1 MNMFDWLKTLLLPIE
16 NPNVTQ
22 SIVAIMLAIGAGIF
36 FGRLKLGKITFG
48 VSAVM
53 FTGLLMGHFGYRIQ
67 PGILDFIRDFG
78 LIIFVYG
85 IGLQVGPSFFS
96 SFRNEGLKFNLLAVS
111 TVLFGGIITI
121 ILFKFTGLKIEDL
134 VGIMSGSV
142 TNTPGLG
149 AAKNTIEEIKNT
161 FPDRDFNDPAIGYA
175 ITYPLGVFGIISAII
190 ISKLILKIDPEDE
203 MKKFRKSKINREL
216 PLIHKKMRVTNPE
229 YFGKTLHQIIKDF
242 GHEIVV
248 SRLKHSGSE
257 AVQSPTLNTKI
268 QDRDVLMIVGLE
280 DDLDEFIAEIGRPS
294 TDLFIESD
302 SYIQQKNIFVT
313 RPSAIHKK
321 LSQLDLYNTYDLKVT
336 LVFRAGREILP
347 RPSLEL
353 FYGDKL
359 RVIGS
364 LEAIEEVEKIIGNS
378 EKKLLEPDF
387 LSLFGG
393 LLLGII
399 LGSIPIVVPSLPVP
413 IKLGFAAGPLIVAL
427 LISRYGGISF
437 IHSYINNGAIY
448 FMKDF
453 GICLFFAAVGIHAG
467 DGFYDNF
474 IQYNGWN
481 WLLFGSAITFI
492 PLIFMVIIGRFFMK
506 INYLQLAGI
515 MSGSYTDPAALSFS
529 TNYLDSDIPIQ
540 SYAQVYPLVTIFR
553 IFVASLL
560 ILIFS

>member
-1 MNMFDWLKTLLLPIE
+1 MFDWLKALLLPVE

-22 SIVAIMLAIGAGIF
+22 SIIVLILAVGSGIF
-36 FGRLKLGKITFG
+36 LGRLKLGKVTFG

-53 FTGLLMGHFGYRIQ
+53 FTGLFMGHLGYRMDEN
-67 PGILDFIRDFG
+67 ILIFIRDFG
-78 LIIFVYG
+78 LILFVYG

-96 SFRNEGLKFNLLAVS
+96 SFRNEGLKFNILAVS
-111 TVLFGGIITI
+111 TVLLGGIITI
-121 ILFKFTGLKIEDL
+121 GLHFLTGLQMEDL

-149 AAKNTIEEIKNT
+149 AAKNTIEEIQNT
-161 FPDRDFNDPAIGYA
+161 FPDRVFNDPAIGYA
-175 ITYPLGVFGIISAII
+175 ITYPLGVFGIISTII
-190 ISKLILKIDPEDE
+190 ISKFFLKVNPETE
-203 MKKFRKSKINREL
+203 MRRFRMSKINREL

-229 YFGKTLHQIIKDF
+229 FFGKTLHQSLKECGTD
-242 GHEIVV
+242 IVV
-248 SRLKHSGSE
+248 SRMKHSGSE
-257 AVQSPTLNTKI
+257 AVLSPTADVRL
-268 QDRDVLMIVGLE
+268 QDRDVLMLVGLE
-280 DDLDEFIAEIGRPS
+280 KDVDAFITKVGRPS

-302 SYIQQKNIFVT
+302 SDILSRNIFVT
-313 RPSAIHKK
+313 KDAAIHKK
-321 LSQLDLYNTYDLKVT
+321 LSELDLYNTYDLKVT
-336 LVFRAGREILP
+336 RVFRAGKEMLP

-364 LEAIEEVEKIIGNS
+364 KEGIAEAEKIIGNS

-387 LSLFGG
+387 LSLFAG
-393 LLLGII
+393 LLLGVI
-399 LGSIPIVVPSLPVP
+399 LGSIPIVIPSLPVP

-467 DGFYDNF
+467 DGFYENF
-474 IQYNGWN
+474 IKYNGWT
-481 WLLFGSAITFI
+481 WLLYGSAITFI
-492 PLIFMVIIGRFFMK
+492 PLILMVIIGHYFLK
-506 INYLQLAGI
+506 INYLQLSGI

>member
-1 MNMFDWLKTLLLPIE
+1 MFDWLKVLLLPVE
-16 NPNVTQ
+16 NPTVTN
-22 SIVAIMLAIGAGIF
+22 SIVAIMLAISTGIF

-53 FTGLLMGHFGYRIQ
+53 FTGLILGHFGYRIQ

-78 LIIFVYG
+78 LILFVYG

-96 SFRNEGLKFNLLAVS
+96 SFKNDGLKFNLLAVS
-111 TVLFGGIITI
+111 TVLFGGVVTF
-121 ILFKFTGLKIEDL
+121 ILFKLTGLKIENL

-149 AAKNTIEEIKNT
+149 AAKNTIEEIKNSFPNKT
-161 FPDRDFNDPAIGYA
+161 FDDPTIGYA
-175 ITYPLGVFGIISAII
+175 ITYPLGVFGIIGTII
-190 ISKLILKIDPEDE
+190 LSKILLKIDPDEE
-203 MKKFRKSKINREL
+203 MKKFRKAKIDSEL
-216 PLIHKKMRVTNPE
+216 PLVHKKMRVTNPE
-229 YFGKTLHQIIKDF
+229 FFGKSMHQILKDF
-242 GHEIVV
+242 GREIVI
-248 SRLKHSGSE
+248 SRLKHSGS
-257 AVQSPTLNTKI
+257 VVVKSPTLDHEL
-268 QDRDVLMIVGLE
+268 QDRDVLMVVGLE
-280 DDLDEFIAEIGRPS
+280 KDLDEFISQLGRES
-294 TDLFIESD
+294 KDIFIESD
-302 SYIQQKNIFVT
+302 SDIHKKNIFVT
-313 RPSAIHKK
+313 KSTVLHKT
-321 LSQLDLYNTYDLKVT
+321 LSQLDLFNTYDLKVT
-336 LVFRAGREILP
+336 RVFRAGREILP

-364 LEAIEEVEKIIGNS
+364 QDAIEEVEKLIGNS

-387 LSLFGG
+387 LSLFAG
-393 LLLGII
+393 LLLGVI
-399 LGSIPIVVPSLPVP
+399 LGSIPIMIPSLPVP

-467 DGFYDNF
+467 DGFYENF
-474 IQYNGWN
+474 IKYNGWN

-492 PLIFMVIIGRFFMK
+492 PLIMMVIVGRFIMK
-506 INYLQLAGI
+506 INYLQLVGI

>member
-1 MNMFDWLKTLLLPIE
+1 MFDWLQNLLLPVE
-16 NPNVTQ
+16 NPSVTQ
-22 SIVAIMLAIGAGIF
+22 SIVAIMLAIGTGIF
-36 FGRLKLGKITFG
+36 LGRLKLGKITFG

-53 FTGLLMGHFGYRIQ
+53 FTGLFLGHLGYRIQ
-67 PGILDFIRDFG
+67 DGILDFIRDFG
-78 LIIFVYG
+78 LILFVYG

-96 SFRNEGLKFNLLAVS
+96 SFRNEGLKFNILAVS
-111 TVLFGGIITI
+111 TVLFGGLITI
-121 ILFKFTGLKIEDL
+121 VLFRLTGLKIEDL

-149 AAKNTIEEIKNT
+149 AAKNTIEEIKNSFPNKT
-161 FPDRDFNDPAIGYA
+161 FDDPTIGYA
-175 ITYPLGVFGIISAII
+175 ITYPLGVFGIIGTII
-190 ISKLILKIDPEDE
+190 LSKLLLKINPEVE
-203 MKKFRKSKINREL
+203 MRKFRMSKINQEL

-229 YFGKTLHQIIKDF
+229 YFGKTLHQVIKDF

-248 SRLKHSGSE
+248 SRLKHSGSD
-257 AVQSPTLNTKI
+257 AVQSPTLDTHLR
-268 QDRDVLMIVGLE
+268 DRDVLMIVGLE
-280 DDLDEFIAEIGRPS
+280 SHLDEFIQKVGRPS

-302 SYIQQKNIFVT
+302 SDIRKKNIFVT
-313 RPSAIHKK
+313 KPSAVHKK

-336 LVFRAGREILP
+336 RVFRAGREILP

-353 FYGDKL
+353 FYGDIL

-364 LEAIEEVEKIIGNS
+364 REAIEEAEKIIGNS

-393 LLLGII
+393 LLLGVI
-399 LGSIPIVVPSLPVP
+399 LGSIPIVIPSLPVP

-467 DGFYDNF
+467 DGFYENF
-474 IQYNGWN
+474 IKYNGWN

-492 PLIFMVIIGRFFMK
+492 PLIAMVIVGRFIMK

-529 TNYLDSDIPIQ
+529 TNYLDSDIPVQ

>member
-1 MNMFDWLKTLLLPIE
+1 MFDWLNTLLLPVE
-16 NPNVTQ
+16 NPTVTQ
-22 SIVAIMLAIGAGIF
+22 SIVAIMLAIGTGIF

-78 LIIFVYG
+78 LILFVYG

-111 TVLFGGIITI
+111 TVLFGGVITF

-149 AAKNTIEEIKNT
+149 AAKNTIEEIKNS
-161 FPDRDFNDPAIGYA
+161 FPDRNFNDPTIGYA
-175 ITYPLGVFGIISAII
+175 ITYPLGVFGIIGTII
-190 ISKLILKIDPEDE
+190 ISKLLLKIDPETE
-203 MKKFRKSKINREL
+203 MKKFRMSKINREL
-216 PLIHKKMRVTNPE
+216 PLIHKKMRVTNPN
-229 YFGKTLHQIIKDF
+229 FFDKTLHQIIKDF
-242 GHEIVV
+242 GREIVV

-257 AVQSPTLNTKI
+257 AVKSPTSDTRL

-280 DDLDEFIAEIGRPS
+280 DDLDVFIAKVGRPS

-302 SYIQQKNIFVT
+302 PYIHQKNIFVT
-313 RPSAIHKK
+313 KPSAIHKK
-321 LSQLDLYNTYDLKVT
+321 LAQLDLYNTYDLKVT
-336 LVFRAGREILP
+336 RVFRAGREILP

-364 LEAIEEVEKIIGNS
+364 REAIEEAEKIIGNS

-393 LLLGII
+393 LLLGVI
-399 LGSIPIVVPSLPVP
+399 LGSIPIVIPSLPVP

-467 DGFYDNF
+467 DGFYENF
-474 IQYNGWN
+474 ILYNGWN
-481 WLLFGSAITFI
+481 WLLYGSAITFI
-492 PLIFMVIIGRFFMK
+492 PLITMVIVGRFLMK

-529 TNYLDSDIPIQ
+529 TNYLDSDIPVQ

>member
-1 MNMFDWLKTLLLPIE
+1 
-16 NPNVTQ
+16 
-22 SIVAIMLAIGAGIF
+22 
-36 FGRLKLGKITFG
+36 
-48 VSAVM
+48 
-53 FTGLLMGHFGYRIQ
+53 
-67 PGILDFIRDFG
+67 
-78 LIIFVYG
+78 
-85 IGLQVGPSFFS
+85 
-96 SFRNEGLKFNLLAVS
+96 S
-111 TVLFGGIITI
+111 TVLFGGVITV
-121 ILFKFTGLKIEDL
+121 ILFKLTGLKMEDL

-149 AAKNTIEEIKNT
+149 AAKNTIEEIKT
-161 FPDRDFNDPAIGYA
+161 SFPESVFNDPTIGYA
-175 ITYPLGVFGIISAII
+175 ITYPLGVFGIIGTII
-190 ISKLILKIDPEDE
+190 VSKLLLKIHPETE
-203 MKKFRKSKINREL
+203 MRKFRMSKINSEL

-229 YFGKTLHQIIKDF
+229 FFGKTLHQSIKDF
-242 GHEIVV
+242 GREIVV

-257 AVQSPTLNTKI
+257 AVQSPTSDTHLR
-268 QDRDVLMIVGLE
+268 DRDVLMLVGLE
-280 DDLDEFIAEIGRPS
+280 KDVDDFISSAGRPS

-302 SYIQQKNIFVT
+302 SDIHNKNIFVT
-313 RPSAIHKK
+313 KPSAIHKK
-321 LSQLDLYNTYDLKVT
+321 LSELDLYNTYDLKVT
-336 LVFRAGREILP
+336 RVFRAGREILP

-364 LEAIEEVEKIIGNS
+364 KEAIAEVEKIIGNS

-393 LLLGII
+393 LLLGVI
-399 LGSIPIVVPSLPVP
+399 LGSIPIVIPSLPVP

-448 FMKDF
+448 FMKDL

-474 IQYNGWN
+474 IKYNGWN
-481 WLLFGSAITFI
+481 WLLYGSAITFI
-492 PLIFMVIIGRFFMK
+492 PLIAMVIVGRFIMK

>member
-1 MNMFDWLKTLLLPIE
+1 MFDWLKTLLLPAE
-16 NPNVTQ
+16 NPTVTQ
-22 SIVAIMLAIGAGIF
+22 SIVVMMLAVGSGIF
-36 FGRLKLGKITFG
+36 FGRLKIGKITFG

-53 FTGLLMGHFGYRIQ
+53 FTGLLLGHFGYRIDDE
-67 PGILDFIRDFG
+67 ILNFIRDFG
-78 LIIFVYG
+78 LILFVYG

-96 SFRNEGLKFNLLAVS
+96 SFRNEGLKFNILAVS
-111 TVLFGGIITI
+111 TVIFGGLITV
-121 ILFKFTGLKIEDL
+121 ILFKTTGLKMEDL

-149 AAKNTIEEIKNT
+149 AAKNTIEEIKNSY
-161 FPDRDFNDPAIGYA
+161 PDRVFNDPAIGYA
-175 ITYPLGVFGIISAII
+175 ITYPLGVFGIIGTII
-190 ISKLILKIDPEDE
+190 VSKFLLKIDPDAE
-203 MKKFRKSKINREL
+203 MRKFRMSKINSEL
-216 PLIHKKMRVTNPE
+216 PLIHKKMRVTNPQFVE
-229 YFGKTLHQIIKDF
+229 KTLHDAIKEF
-242 GHEIVV
+242 GRNIVI

-257 AVQSPTLNTKI
+257 VVKSPTLDMHLKE
-268 QDRDVLMIVGLE
+268 RDVLMVVGLE
-280 DDLDEFIAEIGRPS
+280 NDVDDFIAMLGRPS
-294 TDLFIESD
+294 SDLFIESD
-302 SYIQQKNIFVT
+302 SDIHNKNIFVT
-313 RPSAIHKK
+313 KPSVIHKK
-321 LSQLDLYNTYDLKVT
+321 LSELDLYNTYDLKVT
-336 LVFRAGREILP
+336 RVFRAGREILP

-364 LEAIEEVEKIIGNS
+364 KEAIKEVEKIIGNS

-393 LLLGII
+393 LLLGVI
-399 LGSIPIVVPSLPVP
+399 LGSIPIAIPSLPVP

-448 FMKDF
+448 FMKDL

-474 IQYNGWN
+474 VKYNGWS

-492 PLIFMVIIGRFFMK
+492 PLITMVIVGRFFMK
-506 INYLQLAGI
+506 INFLQLAGI

-529 TNYLDSDIPIQ
+529 TNYLDSDVPIQ

>member
-1 MNMFDWLKTLLLPIE
+1 MFDWLQNLLLPVE
-16 NPNVTQ
+16 NPSVTQ
-22 SIVAIMLAIGAGIF
+22 SIVAIMLAIGTGIF
-36 FGRLKLGKITFG
+36 LGRLKLGKITFG

-53 FTGLLMGHFGYRIQ
+53 FTGLFLGHLGYRIQ
-67 PGILDFIRDFG
+67 DGILDFIRDFG
-78 LIIFVYG
+78 LILFVYG

-96 SFRNEGLKFNLLAVS
+96 SFRNEGLKFNILAVS
-111 TVLFGGIITI
+111 TVIFGGLITI
-121 ILFKFTGLKIEDL
+121 VLFRLTGLKIEDL

-149 AAKNTIEEIKNT
+149 AAKNTIEEIKNSFPNKT
-161 FPDRDFNDPAIGYA
+161 FDDPTIGYA
-175 ITYPLGVFGIISAII
+175 ITYPLGVFGIIGTII
-190 ISKLILKIDPEDE
+190 LSKLLLKINPEVE
-203 MKKFRKSKINREL
+203 MRKFRMSKINQEL

-229 YFGKTLHQIIKDF
+229 YFGKTLHQVIKDF

-248 SRLKHSGSE
+248 SRLKHSGSD
-257 AVQSPTLNTKI
+257 AVQSPTLDTHLR
-268 QDRDVLMIVGLE
+268 DRDVLMIVGLE
-280 DDLDEFIAEIGRPS
+280 SHLDEFIQKVGRPS

-302 SYIQQKNIFVT
+302 SDIRKKNIFVT
-313 RPSAIHKK
+313 KPSAVHKK

-336 LVFRAGREILP
+336 RVFRAGREILP

-353 FYGDKL
+353 FYGDIL

-364 LEAIEEVEKIIGNS
+364 REAIEEAEKIIGNS

-393 LLLGII
+393 LLLGVI
-399 LGSIPIVVPSLPVP
+399 LGSIPIVIPSLPVP

-467 DGFYDNF
+467 DGFYENF
-474 IQYNGWN
+474 IKYNGWN

-492 PLIFMVIIGRFFMK
+492 PLIAMVIVGRFLMK

-529 TNYLDSDIPIQ
+529 TNYLDSDIPVQ

>member
-1 MNMFDWLKTLLLPIE
+1 MFDWLKILLLPVE
-16 NPNVTQ
+16 NPTVTQ
-22 SIVAIMLAIGAGIF
+22 SIVAIMLAIGTGIF

-53 FTGLLMGHFGYRIQ
+53 FTGLLLGHFGYRINPQ
-67 PGILDFIRDFG
+67 ILDFIRDFG
-78 LIIFVYG
+78 LILFVYG

-96 SFRNEGLKFNLLAVS
+96 SFRNEGLKFNILAVS
-111 TVLFGGIITI
+111 TVLLGGILTV
-121 ILFKFTGLKIEDL
+121 ILYRFTGLKIEDL

-149 AAKNTIEEIKNT
+149 AAKNTIEEIKNS
-161 FPDRDFNDPAIGYA
+161 FPERVFNDPTIGYA
-175 ITYPLGVFGIISAII
+175 ITYPLGVFGIIGTII
-190 ISKLILKIDPEDE
+190 LSKVLLRIDNDAE
-203 MKKFRKSKINREL
+203 MRQFRISKINREL

-229 YFGKTLHQIIKDF
+229 FFGKTIHQVMKELGKELVI
-242 GHEIVV
+242 

-257 AVQSPTLNTKI
+257 AVQSPTL
-268 QDRDVLMIVGLE
+268 DMELRERDVLMLVGIE
-280 DDLDEFIAEIGRPS
+280 KDVDEFIEKVGRPS

-302 SYIQQKNIFVT
+302 SDLRKKNIFVT
-313 RPSAIHKK
+313 KESAIHKN
-321 LSQLDLYNTYDLKVT
+321 LAELDLFNTYDLKVT
-336 LVFRAGREILP
+336 RVFRAGREILA

-353 FYGDKL
+353 YYGDKL

-364 LEAIEEVEKIIGNS
+364 DEAIAEVEKIIGNS

-393 LLLGII
+393 LFLGVI
-399 LGSIPIVVPSLPVP
+399 LGSIPIAIPSLPVP

-448 FMKDF
+448 FMKDL

-467 DGFYDNF
+467 DGFYENF
-474 IQYNGWN
+474 IKYNGWN

-492 PLIFMVIIGRFFMK
+492 PLITMVIIGRFLMK
-506 INYLQLAGI
+506 INFLQLAGI